1 MQVIEKAYA
10 KVNISLNLTGQK
22 DHNLHYLVSMICF
35 CDFYDTIVIE
45 DSNEFKYVIND
56 DVKFN
61 KPDLILKTIEFLSK
75 EIGKDLPPFKITLNK
90 QIPIGAGLGGGSAN
104 AAATLRAID
113 KFFNLNLSYDQKV
126 LIGNKIGSDVPS
138 CILSKP
144 LILSGY
150 GDQIRQL
157 EGLSD
162 KDIIIIYPNISV
174 STKEVFDNV
183 DINLIE
189 KKESQKLEKQIEDN
203 IGFYNNGTNFDKL
216 FSNDLQSLVL
226 KKYPVI
232 KDVKDCLTKVGSSFV
247 SMTGSGS
254 AFFGF
259 FEESSIDQ
267 AYKKIN
273 DLNKDWMIIKC
284 KLMGSNNREI
294 NKLH

>member
-1 MQVIEKAYA
+1 MQVIEKAFA

-45 DSNEFKYVIND
+45 DSKEFKYVIND

-61 KPDLILKTIEFLSK
+61 KPDLILKTIKFLSK
-75 EIGKDLPPFKITLNK
+75 EIDRDLPPFKITLNK

-104 AAATLRAID
+104 SAATLRAID
-113 KFFNLNLSYDQKV
+113 KFFNLNLSYDQKL

-162 KDIIIIYPNISV
+162 KNIIIIYPNISV
-174 STKEVFDNV
+174 STKEVFDNL

-189 KKESQKLEKQIEDN
+189 KKDSQRLEKQIEDN
-203 IGFYNNGTNFDKL
+203 IGFYNDGTNFDKL

-232 KDVKDCLTKVGSSFV
+232 KDVKDCLTKLGSSFV

-273 DLNKDWMIIKC
+273 NLNKDWMIIKC

>member
-113 KFFNLNLSYDQKV
+113 KFFNLNLTYDQKV
-126 LIGNKIGSDVPS
+126 LI
-138 CILSKP
+138 LS
-144 LILSGY
+144 LIH
-150 GDQIRQL
+150 
-157 EGLSD
+157 
-162 KDIIIIYPNISV
+162 ISEP
-174 STKEVFDNV
+174 TRP
-183 DINLIE
+183 
-189 KKESQKLEKQIEDN
+189 
-203 IGFYNNGTNFDKL
+203 Y
-216 FSNDLQSLVL
+216 
-226 KKYPVI
+226 
-232 KDVKDCLTKVGSSFV
+232 
-247 SMTGSGS
+247 
-254 AFFGF
+254 
-259 FEESSIDQ
+259 
-267 AYKKIN
+267 
-273 DLNKDWMIIKC
+273 
-284 KLMGSNNREI
+284 
-294 NKLH
+294 

>member
-1 MQVIEKAYA
+1 MQVIEKAFA

-45 DSNEFKYVIND
+45 DSKEFKYVIND

-75 EIGKDLPPFKITLNK
+75 EIDRDLPPFKITLNK

-104 AAATLRAID
+104 SAATLRAID

-162 KDIIIIYPNISV
+162 KNIIIIYPNISV
-174 STKEVFDNV
+174 STKEVFDNL

-189 KKESQKLEKQIEDN
+189 KKDSQRLEKQIEDN
-203 IGFYNNGTNFDKL
+203 IGFYNDGTNFDKL

-232 KDVKDCLTKVGSSFV
+232 KDVKDCLTKLGSSFV

>member
-1 MQVIEKAYA
+1 MK
-10 KVNISLNLTGQK
+10 K
-22 DHNLHYLVSMICF
+22 D
-35 CDFYDTIVIE
+35 
-45 DSNEFKYVIND
+45 
-56 DVKFN
+56 
-61 KPDLILKTIEFLSK
+61 
-75 EIGKDLPPFKITLNK
+75 
-90 QIPIGAGLGGGSAN
+90 
-104 AAATLRAID
+104 
-113 KFFNLNLSYDQKV
+113 
-126 LIGNKIGSDVPS
+126 
-138 CILSKP
+138 
-144 LILSGY
+144 
-150 GDQIRQL
+150 
-157 EGLSD
+157 
-162 KDIIIIYPNISV
+162 
-174 STKEVFDNV
+174 
-183 DINLIE
+183 
-189 KKESQKLEKQIEDN
+189 SQKLEKQIEDS
-203 IGFYNNGTNFDKL
+203 ICFYNDGTNFDKL

>member
-1 MQVIEKAYA
+1 VQVIEKAHA

-22 DHNLHYLVSMICF
+22 DHDLHYLVSMICF
-35 CDFYDTIVIE
+35 CDFYDTISIE
-45 DSNEFKYVIND
+45 DSNQFKYVIND

-90 QIPIGAGLGGGSAN
+90 KIPIGAGLGGGSAN
-104 AAATLRAID
+104 SAATLRAID
-113 KFFNLNLSYDQKV
+113 RFFNLNLTYDQKV

-138 CILSKP
+138 CIVSKP

-150 GDQIRQL
+150 GDQIRL
-157 EGLSD
+157 LNGLDD
-162 KDIIIIYPNISV
+162 KDIIIIYPNISI

-189 KKESQKLEKQIEDN
+189 KKESYKLEKQIENN
-203 IGFYNNGTNFDKL
+203 ISFYNDGNNFDKL

-226 KKYPVI
+226 KKYPAINDVI
-232 KDVKDCLTKVGSSFV
+232 GCLKKVGSSFV

-259 FEESSIDQ
+259 FEESSIDK

-273 DLNKDWMIIKC
+273 NLNKDWIIIKC
-284 KLMGSNNREI
+284 KLMGSNNRKI

>member
-1 MQVIEKAYA
+1 MQVIEKAFA

-45 DSNEFKYVIND
+45 DSEEFKYVIND

-61 KPDLILKTIEFLSK
+61 KPDLILKTIKFLSK
-75 EIGKDLPPFKITLNK
+75 EIDRDLPPFKITLNK

-104 AAATLRAID
+104 SAATLRAID
-113 KFFNLNLSYDQKV
+113 KFFNLNLSYDQKL

-162 KDIIIIYPNISV
+162 KNIIIIYPNISV

-189 KKESQKLEKQIEDN
+189 KKDSQRLEKQIEDN
-203 IGFYNNGTNFDKL
+203 IGFYNDGTNFDKL

-232 KDVKDCLTKVGSSFV
+232 KDVKDYLTKLGSSFV

-273 DLNKDWMIIKC
+273 NLNKDWMIIKC

>member
-1 MQVIEKAYA
+1 MQVIEKAHA

-22 DHNLHYLVSMICF
+22 DHDLHYLVSMICF
-35 CDFYDTIVIE
+35 CDFYDTISIE
-45 DSNEFKYVIND
+45 DSNQFKYVIND

-90 QIPIGAGLGGGSAN
+90 KIPIGAGLGGGSAN
-104 AAATLRAID
+104 SAATLRAID
-113 KFFNLNLSYDQKV
+113 RFFNLNLTYDQKV

-138 CILSKP
+138 CIVSKP

-150 GDQIRQL
+150 GDQIRL
-157 EGLSD
+157 LNGLDD
-162 KDIIIIYPNISV
+162 KDIIIIYPNISL

-189 KKESQKLEKQIEDN
+189 KKESYKLEKQIEDN
-203 IGFYNNGTNFDKL
+203 ISFYNDGNNFDKL

-226 KKYPVI
+226 KKYPAINDVI
-232 KDVKDCLTKVGSSFV
+232 GCLKKVGSSFV

-259 FEESSIDQ
+259 FEESSIDK

-273 DLNKDWMIIKC
+273 NLNKDWIIIKC
-284 KLMGSNNREI
+284 KLMGSNNRKI

>member
-1 MQVIEKAYA
+1 MQVIEKAHA

-45 DSNEFKYVIND
+45 DSKEFKYVIND

-75 EIGKDLPPFKITLNK
+75 EIDRDLPPFKITLNK

-104 AAATLRAID
+104 SAATLRAID

-189 KKESQKLEKQIEDN
+189 KKDSQRLEKQIEDN
-203 IGFYNNGTNFDKL
+203 IGFYNDGTNFDKL

>member
-1 MQVIEKAYA
+1 MQVIEKAFA

-45 DSNEFKYVIND
+45 DSEEFKYVIND

-61 KPDLILKTIEFLSK
+61 KPDLILKTIKFLSK
-75 EIGKDLPPFKITLNK
+75 EIDRDLPPFKITLNK

-104 AAATLRAID
+104 SAATLRAID
-113 KFFNLNLSYDQKV
+113 KFFNLNLSYDQKL

-162 KDIIIIYPNISV
+162 KNIIIIYPNISV

-189 KKESQKLEKQIEDN
+189 KKDSQRLEKQIEDN
-203 IGFYNNGTNFDKL
+203 IGFYNDGTNFDKL

-232 KDVKDCLTKVGSSFV
+232 KDVKDCLTKLGSSFV

-273 DLNKDWMIIKC
+273 NLNKDWMIIKC

>member
-1 MQVIEKAYA
+1 MQVIEKAFA

-45 DSNEFKYVIND
+45 DSKEFKYVIND

-75 EIGKDLPPFKITLNK
+75 EIDRDLPPFKITLNK

-104 AAATLRAID
+104 SAATIRAID

-162 KDIIIIYPNISV
+162 KNIIIIYPNISV

-189 KKESQKLEKQIEDN
+189 KKDSQRLEKQIEDN
-203 IGFYNNGTNFDKL
+203 IGFYNDGTNFDKL

-232 KDVKDCLTKVGSSFV
+232 KDVKDCLTKLGSSFV

>member
-1 MQVIEKAYA
+1 MQVIEKAFA

-22 DHNLHYLVSMICF
+22 DHNLHYIVSMICF

-45 DSNEFKYVIND
+45 DSKEFKYVIND

-75 EIGKDLPPFKITLNK
+75 EIDRDLPPFKITLNK

-104 AAATLRAID
+104 SAATLRAID

-189 KKESQKLEKQIEDN
+189 KKDSQRLEKQIEDN
-203 IGFYNNGTNFDKL
+203 IGFYNDGTNFDKL

-232 KDVKDCLTKVGSSFV
+232 KDVKDYLTKLGSSFV

>member
-1 MQVIEKAYA
+1 MQVIEKAHA

-35 CDFYDTIVIE
+35 CDFYDTISIE
-45 DSNEFKYVIND
+45 DSNQFKYVIND

-90 QIPIGAGLGGGSAN
+90 KIPIGAGLGGGSAN
-104 AAATLRAID
+104 SAATLRAID
-113 KFFNLNLSYDQKV
+113 RFFDLNLTYDQKL

-138 CILSKP
+138 CIVSKP

-150 GDQIRQL
+150 GDQIRL
-157 EGLSD
+157 LNGLDD
-162 KDIIIIYPNISV
+162 KDIIIIYPNISL

-189 KKESQKLEKQIEDN
+189 KKESYKLEKQIEDN
-203 IGFYNNGTNFDKL
+203 ISFYNDGNNFDKL

-226 KKYPVI
+226 KKYPAINDVI
-232 KDVKDCLTKVGSSFV
+232 GCLKKVGSSFV

-259 FEESSIDQ
+259 FEESSIDK

-273 DLNKDWMIIKC
+273 NLNKDWIIIKC
-284 KLMGSNNREI
+284 KLMGSNNRKI

>member
-1 MQVIEKAYA
+1 VQVIEKAYA

-22 DHNLHYLVSMICF
+22 DHDLHYLVSMICF
-35 CDFYDTIVIE
+35 CDFYDTISIE
-45 DSNEFKYVIND
+45 DSNQFKYVIND

-90 QIPIGAGLGGGSAN
+90 KIPIGAGLGGGSAN
-104 AAATLRAID
+104 SAATLRAID
-113 KFFNLNLSYDQKV
+113 RFFNLNLTYDQKV

-138 CILSKP
+138 CIVSKP

-150 GDQIRQL
+150 GDQIRL
-157 EGLSD
+157 LNGLDD
-162 KDIIIIYPNISV
+162 KDIIIIYPNISL

-189 KKESQKLEKQIEDN
+189 KKESYKLEKQIEDN
-203 IGFYNNGTNFDKL
+203 ISFYNDGNNFDKL

-226 KKYPVI
+226 KKYPAINDVI
-232 KDVKDCLTKVGSSFV
+232 GCLKKVGSSFV

-259 FEESSIDQ
+259 FEESSIDK

-273 DLNKDWMIIKC
+273 NLNKDWIIIKC
-284 KLMGSNNREI
+284 KLMGSNNRKI

>member
-1 MQVIEKAYA
+1 MQVIEKAFA

-45 DSNEFKYVIND
+45 DSEEFKYVIND

-61 KPDLILKTIEFLSK
+61 KPDLILKTIKFLSK
-75 EIGKDLPPFKITLNK
+75 EIDRDLPPFKITLNK

-104 AAATLRAID
+104 SAATLRAID

-162 KDIIIIYPNISV
+162 KNIIIIYPNISV

-189 KKESQKLEKQIEDN
+189 KKDSQRLEKQIEDN
-203 IGFYNNGTNFDKL
+203 IGFYNDGTNFDKL

-232 KDVKDCLTKVGSSFV
+232 KDVKDCLTKLGSSFV

-273 DLNKDWMIIKC
+273 NLNKDWMIIKC

>member
-1 MQVIEKAYA
+1 MQVIEKAHA

-22 DHNLHYLVSMICF
+22 DHDLHYLVSMICF
-35 CDFYDTIVIE
+35 CDFYDTISIE
-45 DSNEFKYVIND
+45 DSNQFKYVIND

-90 QIPIGAGLGGGSAN
+90 KIPIGAGLGGGSAN
-104 AAATLRAID
+104 SAATLRAID
-113 KFFNLNLSYDQKV
+113 RFFNLNLTYDQKV

-138 CILSKP
+138 CIVSKP

-150 GDQIRQL
+150 GDQIRL
-157 EGLSD
+157 LNGLDD
-162 KDIIIIYPNISV
+162 KDIIIIYPNISL

-189 KKESQKLEKQIEDN
+189 KKESYKLEKQIENN
-203 IGFYNNGTNFDKL
+203 ISFYNDGNNFDKL

-226 KKYPVI
+226 KKYPAINDVI
-232 KDVKDCLTKVGSSFV
+232 GCLKKVGSSFV

-259 FEESSIDQ
+259 FEESSIDK

-273 DLNKDWMIIKC
+273 NLNKDWIIIKC
-284 KLMGSNNREI
+284 KLMGSNNRKI

>member
-45 DSNEFKYVIND
+45 DSDEFKYVIND

-162 KDIIIIYPNISV
+162 KDIIIIYPSISL

-189 KKESQKLEKQIEDN
+189 KKDSQKLEKQIEDS
-203 IGFYNNGTNFDKL
+203 IGFYNDGTNFDKL

>member
-1 MQVIEKAYA
+1 MQVIEKAFA

-35 CDFYDTIVIE
+35 CDFYDTILIE
-45 DSNEFKYVIND
+45 DSKEFKYVIND

-61 KPDLILKTIEFLSK
+61 KPDLILKTIKFLSK
-75 EIGKDLPPFKITLNK
+75 EIDRDLPPFKITLNK

-104 AAATLRAID
+104 SAATLRAID
-113 KFFNLNLSYDQKV
+113 KFFNLNLSYDQKL

-189 KKESQKLEKQIEDN
+189 KKDSQRLEKQIEDN
-203 IGFYNNGTNFDKL
+203 IGFYNDGTNFDKL

-232 KDVKDCLTKVGSSFV
+232 KDVKDCLTKLGSSFV

-273 DLNKDWMIIKC
+273 NLNKDWMIIKC

>member
-1 MQVIEKAYA
+1 MQVIEKAHA

-22 DHNLHYLVSMICF
+22 DHDLHYLVSMICF
-35 CDFYDTIVIE
+35 CDFYDTISIE
-45 DSNEFKYVIND
+45 DSNQFKYVIND

-90 QIPIGAGLGGGSAN
+90 KIPIGAGLGGGSAN
-104 AAATLRAID
+104 SAATLRAID
-113 KFFNLNLSYDQKV
+113 RFFNLNLTYDQKV

-138 CILSKP
+138 CIVSKP

-150 GDQIRQL
+150 GDQIRL
-157 EGLSD
+157 LNGLDD
-162 KDIIIIYPNISV
+162 KDIIIIYPNISL

-189 KKESQKLEKQIEDN
+189 KKESYKLEKQIEDN
-203 IGFYNNGTNFDKL
+203 ISFYNDGNNFDKL

-226 KKYPVI
+226 KKYPAINDVI
-232 KDVKDCLTKVGSSFV
+232 GCLKKVGSSFV

-273 DLNKDWMIIKC
+273 NLNKDWIIIKC
-284 KLMGSNNREI
+284 KLMGSNNRKI

>member
-22 DHNLHYLVSMICF
+22 EHNLHYLVSMICF
-35 CDFYDTIVIE
+35 SDFYDTIVIE

-113 KFFNLNLSYDQKV
+113 KFFNLNLTYDQKV

-138 CILSKP
+138 CIVSKP

-150 GDQIRQL
+150 GDQIRLL
-157 EGLSD
+157 EGLND

-183 DINLIE
+183 DVNLIE
-189 KKESQKLEKQIEDN
+189 KKDSQKLEKQIEDN
-203 IGFYNNGTNFDKL
+203 ISFYNDGANFDKL

-226 KKYPVI
+226 KKYPAI
-232 KDVKDCLTKVGSSFV
+232 KDVIGCLTKAGSSFV
-247 SMTGSGS
+247 SMTGSGLS
-254 AFFGF
+254 L
-259 FEESSIDQ
+259 IH
-267 AYKKIN
+267 I
-273 DLNKDWMIIKC
+273 
-284 KLMGSNNREI
+284 
-294 NKLH
+294 

>member
-35 CDFYDTIVIE
+35 CDFYDTITIE
-45 DSNEFKYVIND
+45 DSKEFKYVIND
-56 DVKFN
+56 DIKFN

-75 EIGKDLPPFKITLNK
+75 EIGRDLPPFKITLNK
-90 QIPIGAGLGGGSAN
+90 QIPIGAGLGGGSADS
-104 AAATLRAID
+104 AATLRAID
-113 KFFNLNLSYDQKV
+113 KFLNLNLTYDQKL

-138 CILSKP
+138 CVVSKP

-150 GDQIRQL
+150 GDQIRL
-157 EGLSD
+157 LDGLDD

-174 STKEVFDNV
+174 STKEVFDNI

-189 KKESQKLEKQIEDN
+189 KKDSHKLEKQIEDS
-203 IGFYNNGTNFDKL
+203 IDFYNNGNNFDKL

-226 KKYPVI
+226 KKYLFI
-232 KDVKDCLTKVGSSFV
+232 NDVVDCLKKVGSSFV

-259 FEESSIDQ
+259 FKESSIDN

>member
-45 DSNEFKYVIND
+45 DSKEFKYVIND

-75 EIGKDLPPFKITLNK
+75 EIDRDLPPFKITLNK

-104 AAATLRAID
+104 FAATLRAID

-174 STKEVFDNV
+174 STKEVFDNL

-189 KKESQKLEKQIEDN
+189 KKDSQRLEKQIEDN
-203 IGFYNNGTNFDKL
+203 IGFYNDGTNFDKL

-232 KDVKDCLTKVGSSFV
+232 KDVKDYLTKLGSSFV

-254 AFFGF
+254 ALFGF

>member
-1 MQVIEKAYA
+1 MQVIEKAFA

-45 DSNEFKYVIND
+45 DSKEFKYVIND

-61 KPDLILKTIEFLSK
+61 KPDLILKTIKFLSK
-75 EIGKDLPPFKITLNK
+75 EIDRDLPPFKITLNK

-104 AAATLRAID
+104 SAATLRAID
-113 KFFNLNLSYDQKV
+113 KFFNLNLSYDQKL

-189 KKESQKLEKQIEDN
+189 KKDSQRLEKQIEDN
-203 IGFYNNGTNFDKL
+203 IGFYNDGTNFDKL

-232 KDVKDCLTKVGSSFV
+232 KDVKDCLTKLGSSFV

-273 DLNKDWMIIKC
+273 NLNKDWMIIKC

>member
-1 MQVIEKAYA
+1 MQVIEKAHA

-22 DHNLHYLVSMICF
+22 DHDLHYLVSMICF
-35 CDFYDTIVIE
+35 CDFYDTISIE
-45 DSNEFKYVIND
+45 DSNQFKYVIND

-90 QIPIGAGLGGGSAN
+90 KIPIGAGLGGGSAN
-104 AAATLRAID
+104 SAATLRAID
-113 KFFNLNLSYDQKV
+113 RFFNLNLTYDQKV

-138 CILSKP
+138 CIVSKP

-150 GDQIRQL
+150 GDQIRL
-157 EGLSD
+157 LNGLDD
-162 KDIIIIYPNISV
+162 KDIIIIYPNISL

-189 KKESQKLEKQIEDN
+189 KKESYKLEKQIEDN
-203 IGFYNNGTNFDKL
+203 ISFYNDGNNFDKL

-226 KKYPVI
+226 KKYPAINDVI
-232 KDVKDCLTKVGSSFV
+232 GCLKKVGSSFV

-267 AYKKIN
+267 AYKEIN
-273 DLNKDWMIIKC
+273 NLNKDWIIIKC
-284 KLMGSNNREI
+284 KLMGSNNRKI

>member
-22 DHNLHYLVSMICF
+22 EHNLHYLVSMICF
-35 CDFYDTIVIE
+35 SDFYDTIVIE
-45 DSNEFKYVIND
+45 DSDEFKYVIND

-113 KFFNLNLSYDQKV
+113 KFFNLNLTYDQKV

-138 CILSKP
+138 CIVSKP

-150 GDQIRQL
+150 GDQIRLL
-157 EGLSD
+157 EGLND

-183 DINLIE
+183 DVNLIE
-189 KKESQKLEKQIEDN
+189 KKDSQKLEKQIEDN
-203 IGFYNNGTNFDKL
+203 ISFYNDGVNFDKL

-226 KKYPVI
+226 KKYPAI
-232 KDVKDCLTKVGSSFV
+232 KDVIGCLTKAGSSFV

>member
-1 MQVIEKAYA
+1 MQVIEKAFA

-45 DSNEFKYVIND
+45 DSKEFKYVIND

-61 KPDLILKTIEFLSK
+61 KPDLILKTIKFLSK
-75 EIGKDLPPFKITLNK
+75 EIDRDLPPFKITLNK

-104 AAATLRAID
+104 SAATLRAID
-113 KFFNLNLSYDQKV
+113 KFFNLNLSYDQKL

-174 STKEVFDNV
+174 STKEVFDNL

-189 KKESQKLEKQIEDN
+189 KKDSQRLEKQIEDN
-203 IGFYNNGTNFDKL
+203 IGFYNDGTNFDKL

-232 KDVKDCLTKVGSSFV
+232 KDVKDCLTKLGSSFV

>member
-22 DHNLHYLVSMICF
+22 EHNLHYLVSMICF
-35 CDFYDTIVIE
+35 SDFYDTIVIE

-189 KKESQKLEKQIEDN
+189 KKDSQRLEKHPVNQKL
-203 IGFYNNGTNFDKL
+203 
-216 FSNDLQSLVL
+216 
-226 KKYPVI
+226 
-232 KDVKDCLTKVGSSFV
+232 V
-247 SMTGSGS
+247 SHLS
-254 AFFGF
+254 
-259 FEESSIDQ
+259 
-267 AYKKIN
+267 
-273 DLNKDWMIIKC
+273 
-284 KLMGSNNREI
+284 
-294 NKLH
+294 H

>member
-10 KVNISLNLTGQK
+10 KLNISLNLTGQK
-22 DHNLHYLVSMICF
+22 DHNLHYIVSMICF
-35 CDFYDTIVIE
+35 CDFYDTIMIE
-45 DSNEFKYVIND
+45 DSKEFKYIIND
-56 DVKFN
+56 DIKFN

-75 EIGKDLPPFKITLNK
+75 EIGRDLPPFKITLNK
-90 QIPIGAGLGGGSAN
+90 KIPIGAGLGGGSAN
-104 AAATLRAID
+104 SAATLRAID
-113 KFFNLNLSYDQKV
+113 RFFNLNLTYDQKV

-138 CILSKP
+138 CIVSKP

-150 GDQIRQL
+150 GDQIRL
-157 EGLSD
+157 LDGLYD

-174 STKEVFDNV
+174 STKEIFDNL

-189 KKESQKLEKQIEDN
+189 KKDSHKLEKQIEDN
-203 IGFYNNGTNFDKL
+203 ISFYNDGNNFDKL

-226 KKYPVI
+226 KEYPVI
-232 KDVKDCLTKVGSSFV
+232 KDVIGCFTKVGSSFV

-273 DLNKDWMIIKC
+273 NLKKDWMIIKC
-284 KLMGSNNREI
+284 KLMGSNNRKI

>member
-1 MQVIEKAYA
+1 MQVIEKAFA

-45 DSNEFKYVIND
+45 DSEEFKYVIND

-61 KPDLILKTIEFLSK
+61 KPDLILKTIKFLSK
-75 EIGKDLPPFKITLNK
+75 EIDRDLPPFKITLNK

-104 AAATLRAID
+104 SAATLRAID
-113 KFFNLNLSYDQKV
+113 KFFNLNLSYDQKL

-189 KKESQKLEKQIEDN
+189 KKDSQRLEKQIEDN
-203 IGFYNNGTNFDKL
+203 IGFYNDGTNFDKL

-232 KDVKDCLTKVGSSFV
+232 KDVKDCLTKLGSSFV

-273 DLNKDWMIIKC
+273 NLNKDWMIIKC

>member
-1 MQVIEKAYA
+1 VQVIEKAHA

-22 DHNLHYLVSMICF
+22 DHDLHYLVSMICF
-35 CDFYDTIVIE
+35 CDFYDTISIE
-45 DSNEFKYVIND
+45 DSNQFKYVIND

-90 QIPIGAGLGGGSAN
+90 KIPIGAGLGGGSAN
-104 AAATLRAID
+104 SAATLRAID
-113 KFFNLNLSYDQKV
+113 RFFNLNLTYDQKV

-138 CILSKP
+138 CIVSKP

-150 GDQIRQL
+150 GDQIRL
-157 EGLSD
+157 LNGLDD
-162 KDIIIIYPNISV
+162 KDIIIIYPNISL

-189 KKESQKLEKQIEDN
+189 KKESYKLEKQIEDN
-203 IGFYNNGTNFDKL
+203 ISFYNDGNNFDKL

-226 KKYPVI
+226 KKYPAINDVI
-232 KDVKDCLTKVGSSFV
+232 GCLKKVGSSFV

-259 FEESSIDQ
+259 FEESSIDK

-273 DLNKDWMIIKC
+273 NLNKDWIIIKC
-284 KLMGSNNREI
+284 KLMGSNNRKI

>member
-22 DHNLHYLVSMICF
+22 DHDLHYLVSMICF
-35 CDFYDTIVIE
+35 CDFYDTISIE
-45 DSNEFKYVIND
+45 DSNQFKYVIND

-90 QIPIGAGLGGGSAN
+90 KIPIGAGLGGGSAN
-104 AAATLRAID
+104 SAATLRAID
-113 KFFNLNLSYDQKV
+113 RFFNLNLTYDQKV

-138 CILSKP
+138 CIVSKP

-150 GDQIRQL
+150 GDQIRL
-157 EGLSD
+157 LNGLD
-162 KDIIIIYPNISV
+162 EKDIIIIYPNISL

-189 KKESQKLEKQIEDN
+189 KKESYKLEKQIEDN
-203 IGFYNNGTNFDKL
+203 ISFYNDGNNFDKL

-226 KKYPVI
+226 KKYPAINDVI
-232 KDVKDCLTKVGSSFV
+232 GCLKKVGSSFV

-259 FEESSIDQ
+259 FEESSIDK

-273 DLNKDWMIIKC
+273 NLNKDWIIIKC
-284 KLMGSNNREI
+284 KLMGSNNRKI

>member
-1 MQVIEKAYA
+1 MQVIEKAFA

-45 DSNEFKYVIND
+45 DSEEFKYVIND

-61 KPDLILKTIEFLSK
+61 KPDLILKTIKFLSK
-75 EIGKDLPPFKITLNK
+75 EIDRDLPPVKITLNK

-104 AAATLRAID
+104 SAATLRAID
-113 KFFNLNLSYDQKV
+113 KFFNLNLSYDQKL

-189 KKESQKLEKQIEDN
+189 KKDSQRLEKQIEDN
-203 IGFYNNGTNFDKL
+203 IGFYNDGTNFDKL

-232 KDVKDCLTKVGSSFV
+232 KDVKDCLTKLGSSFV

-273 DLNKDWMIIKC
+273 NLNKDWMIIKC

>member
-45 DSNEFKYVIND
+45 DSKEFKYVIND

-75 EIGKDLPPFKITLNK
+75 EIDRDLPPFKITLNK

-104 AAATLRAID
+104 SAATLRAID

-189 KKESQKLEKQIEDN
+189 KKDSQRLEKQIEDN
-203 IGFYNNGTNFDKL
+203 IGFYNDGTNFDKL

-232 KDVKDCLTKVGSSFV
+232 KDVKDYLTKLGSSFV

>member
-1 MQVIEKAYA
+1 MQVIEKAFA

-45 DSNEFKYVIND
+45 DSKEFKYVIND

-75 EIGKDLPPFKITLNK
+75 EIDRDLPPFKITLNK

-104 AAATLRAID
+104 SAATLRAID

-189 KKESQKLEKQIEDN
+189 KKDSQRLEKQIEDN
-203 IGFYNNGTNFDKL
+203 IGFYNDGTNFDKL

-232 KDVKDCLTKVGSSFV
+232 KDVKDCLTKLGSSFV

-273 DLNKDWMIIKC
+273 NLNKDWMIIKC